1 MKRKIFMA
9 CAALVVSAAA
19 VLGVNA
25 YSYYSMPRLMRINLD
40 ALSVNEANLSKVKC
54 YGDNQVKVDETSGA
68 KYTICPVGTNAGAIG
83 LCGEERRGKLRFLAS
98 PKGDCILP

>member
-40 ALSVNEANLSKVKC
+40 ALSVNEANLRKVKC

-68 KYTICPVGTNAGAIG
+68 KYTICPVGTNAGTIG